1 MIAPIS
7 PIHKQIWI
15 LFIVNC
21 LNCFEVQNKDYSFT
35 SLAYTRLHLILLK
48 SSKTYVNYVDY
59 HDSKIVL
66 HRNITVMLRRLGS
79 PLPNELSTTT
89 RAL

>member
-7 PIHKQIWI
+7 PIHKQIWL
-15 LFIVNC
+15 LFIV
-21 LNCFEVQNKDYSFT
+21 NCFEVQNKDYSFT
-35 SLAYTRLHLILLK
+35 SWAYTRLHLILLK

-66 HRNITVMLRRLGS
+66 HRNITVMLRLGS

>member
-7 PIHKQIWI
+7 PIHKQIWL

-21 LNCFEVQNKDYSFT
+21 FEVHNKDYSFT
-35 SLAYTRLHLILLK
+35 SWAYTRLHLILLK

-66 HRNITVMLRRLGS
+66 HRNITVMLRLGS